1 MINVPNPRPLPPHR
15 PDCRPDCLTLLGAG
29 VGSGAIFM
37 STPAVQAAE
46 TASGIGDAG
55 GVTTLLLASALV
67 LSIGAIALL
76 YVAGEKSRAARKSLA
91 DFATEIGK
99 DSEVVWR
106 STGVADIDAVA
117 QQMQQIHS
125 RLQEK
130 RSRIAADQSEIRAAR
145 EHGRVMDLELHH
157 RVNNAMA
164 MIQGIANITAR
175 TANNFNDFRAAFN
188 ERVQCLSRISTLLV
202 RKSWAQ
208 TPLLELVETVIDK
221 QWADRIKMSGPDI
234 DLRSEVALAL
244 GMALHELLTNAEQH
258 GALSTESGG
267 VTISWQIEPN
277 APDRMTLIWVE
288 RDGPLL
294 EHPQPYGV
302 GHYLIRN
309 VLARQFGGEADIAFE
324 REGLRVT
331 LTAQA

>member
-1 MINVPNPRPLPPHR
+1 MIYVPYPRPLPRH
-15 PDCRPDCLTLLGAG
+15 RPDCLTRLGAG
-29 VGSGAIFM
+29 VGSSAIFM
-37 STPAVQAAE
+37 SGPAAQAAE
-46 TASGIGDAG
+46 TASGVGDAG

-91 DFATEIGK
+91 AFATAIGK
-99 DSEVVWR
+99 DASVNWR
-106 STGVADIDAVA
+106 PTGDGEIDAVA
-117 QQMQQIHS
+117 QQMQEIHS

-145 EHGRVMDLELHH
+145 EQGRVMDLELHH

-202 RKSWAQ
+202 SKSWAQ

-221 QWADRIKMSGPDI
+221 QWTDRIQTSGPDI

-258 GALSTESGG
+258 GALSTDSGG
-267 VTISWQIEPN
+267 VNISWRIEPN
-277 APDRMTLIWVE
+277 ASDRLTLIWME

-294 EHPQPYGV
+294 EHPQPQGV

-309 VLARQFGGEADIAFE
+309 VLARQFGGDVDIAFE

>member
-1 MINVPNPRPLPPHR
+1 MINVPNPRTLPPHR
-15 PDCRPDCLTLLGAG
+15 PDCRPNCLTRLGAG

-37 STPAVQAAE
+37 SAPAVQAAE

-99 DSEVVWR
+99 DSEVAWR

-117 QQMQQIHS
+117 QQLQQIHS

-258 GALSTESGG
+258 GALSTDSGG

-277 APDRMTLIWVE
+277 APDRMRLIWVE

-309 VLARQFGGEADIAFE
+309 VLARQFGGDADIAFE